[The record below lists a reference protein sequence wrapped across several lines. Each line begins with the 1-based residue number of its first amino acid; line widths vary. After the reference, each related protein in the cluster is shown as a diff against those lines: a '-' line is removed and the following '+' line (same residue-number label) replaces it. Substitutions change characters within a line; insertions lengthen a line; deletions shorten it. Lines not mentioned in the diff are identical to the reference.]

1 MPGNDKRAG
10 QMDIL
15 GLYLGHGHM
24 QSVSHLIRL
33 GIQQNKRNQVE
44 NVECGVQM
52 WMPVR
57 QQSATKQGKHRIQ
70 KRPNTE
76 QKCFFV
82 KGEWP
87 RIKIHKV
94 VDVVVVV
101 VAAAASLPE
110 CLLLPL
116 DSECESSSC
125 SQIGGVFVRLAR
137 FSFQFSSSS
146 KNTPH
151 LSPFCIILFCIR
163 TGLNTGAPPL
173 PLRPWLLWLP
183 LPDDNPNQTKKRK

>member
-1 MPGNDKRAG
+1 MPGNDKRSG

-15 GLYLGHGHM
+15 GLYLGHGHGPGHM

-82 KGEWP
+82 KGE
-87 RIKIHKV
+87 
-94 VDVVVVV
+94 
-101 VAAAASLPE
+101 
-110 CLLLPL
+110 
-116 DSECESSSC
+116 
-125 SQIGGVFVRLAR
+125 
-137 FSFQFSSSS
+137 
-146 KNTPH
+146 
-151 LSPFCIILFCIR
+151 
-163 TGLNTGAPPL
+163 
-173 PLRPWLLWLP
+173 
-183 LPDDNPNQTKKRK
+183 